1 VLRENGIPV
10 AALWHGVE
18 VRRVLSSVAILSV
31 AVLAA
36 CSPAEPAPEP
46 TTAAS
51 PSASSD
57 GDEPGTLCA
66 ELPSPET
73 PFAADQ
79 LEGWWNATP
88 ADPRSGEVLAD
99 PTEWPD
105 ARMREHPRVAVVDTQ
120 SGYWVTWDRT
130 ICGATDEYAPTVEP
144 DWPPL
149 SYVVVDIDSG
159 ELLESVE
166 IADVDD
172 GRGLTTTAS
181 VLSTV
186 LDNGGTELAGDDIVR
201 YSTLVAAE
209 DPYGLELVGG
219 ARLGEPDVV
228 GGVFESADE
237 TGFSFR
243 VQRGQDL
250 VLGELLVFVPEPLE
264 IDGGQGQT
272 VGAPSWGFMAEAL
285 ATGGECSVSVTALPT
300 GTDVPPWPEGY
311 ADYLSTT
318 VLERLLATC

>member
-1 VLRENGIPV
+1 M
-10 AALWHGVE
+10 
-18 VRRVLSSVAILSV
+18 LSSVAVLSV
-31 AVLAA
+31 VVLAA
-36 CSPAEPAPEP
+36 CSPADPAPEP
-46 TTAAS
+46 AAAAATS
-51 PSASSD
+51 APSLED
-57 GDEPGTLCA
+57 GESEDGALCA
-66 ELPSPET
+66 EFPSRET
-73 PFAADQ
+73 PFAADR

-88 ADPRSGEVLAD
+88 ADPQTGETVVD
-99 PTEWPD
+99 PAEWTD

-130 ICGATDEYAPTVEP
+130 ICGATDEYGPTTEP

-166 IADVDD
+166 IADVD
-172 GRGLTTTAS
+172 GGEGLATTRS
-181 VLSTV
+181 VLATV
-186 LDNGGTELAGDDIVR
+186 LESGWVELDEDDAAL
-201 YSTLVAAE
+201 YSALVAPE

-219 ARLGEPDVV
+219 ARVDKPDVA
-228 GGVFESADE
+228 GGVFESDGG

-243 VQRGQDL
+243 VQRGPDL
-250 VLGELLVFVPEPLE
+250 VLGELLGFVAEPLE
-264 IDGGQGQT
+264 VDGGEGQT
-272 VGAPSWGFMAEAL
+272 VGAPSWGFMAEAV

-318 VLERLLATC
+318 VLERLLSTC

>member
-1 VLRENGIPV
+1 M
-10 AALWHGVE
+10 
-18 VRRVLSSVAILSV
+18 RRVLSSVAVLSV
-31 AVLAA
+31 VVLAA
-36 CSPAEPAPEP
+36 CSQTGPSPAAESLREPA
-46 TTAAS
+46 TAVDEAA
-51 PSASSD
+51 PSAGS
-57 GDEPGTLCA
+57 ELAETTLCA
-66 ELPSPET
+66 ELPSRET
-73 PFAADQ
+73 PFAADR

-88 ADPRSGEVLAD
+88 ADALTGGALAD
-99 PTEWPD
+99 PADWGD

-130 ICGATDEYAPTVEP
+130 ICGATDEYAPTIEP

-166 IADVDD
+166 IADVD
-172 GRGLTTTAS
+172 GGEGLATTRS
-181 VLSTV
+181 VLATV
-186 LDNGGTELAGDDIVR
+186 LESGWVELDEDDTVR
-201 YSTLVAAE
+201 YSALVAPE

-219 ARLGEPDVV
+219 ARVDEPDVA
-228 GGVFESADE
+228 GGVFESDGG

-243 VQRGQDL
+243 VQRGPDL
-250 VLGELLVFVPEPLE
+250 VLGELLVFVAEPLE
-264 IDGGQGQT
+264 VDGGEGQT

-285 ATGGECSVSVTALPT
+285 ATGGECSVSVTALPA

-318 VLERLLATC
+318 VLQRLLATC